1 MKKKF
6 VKTERRLSFISS
18 QNETLHSPRIT
29 MYGSDSRINSYMDS
43 QTEREKMIQK
53 SAQILFTEGFR
64 QTPRNP
70 VTPKNNFQKMQS
82 SSSFSPFL
90 SRELSSPTIAKMSFL
105 DIKRD

>member
-29 MYGSDSRINSYMDS
+29 MYGSDNRINSYMDS

-53 SAQILFTEGFR
+53 STQILFAEGLH

-70 VTPKNNFQKMQS
+70 VTPKNAIFFLIFAFPKS
-82 SSSFSPFL
+82 RAVFSNNCENVFP
-90 SRELSSPTIAKMSFL
+90 
-105 DIKRD
+105 